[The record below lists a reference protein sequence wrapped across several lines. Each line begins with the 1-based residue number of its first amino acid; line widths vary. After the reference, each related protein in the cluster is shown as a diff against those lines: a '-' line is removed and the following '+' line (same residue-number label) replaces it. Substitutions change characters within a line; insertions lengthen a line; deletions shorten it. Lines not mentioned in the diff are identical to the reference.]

1 MVIKLTTQLGSM
13 QQSNSVGVEESEDS
27 MKSVFGVVS
36 NLFTNEV
43 KNVEN
48 DNGNE
53 GKGFNILFSCC
64 WVVKVSSL
72 GTKEFD
78 FQNVLSKPW
87 LLLVVNH
94 FSFDNLGQLLEND
107 TLKDFREYWQNA
119 DWPVLRDF
127 GFRFRADS
135 TRLPFSWVI
144 SQVISYGFD
153 ELRWYIVVA
162 SWTVGSKIFD
172 SFHHIVVGDFP

>member
-64 WVVKVSSL
+64 
-72 GTKEFD
+72 
-78 FQNVLSKPW
+78 
-87 LLLVVNH
+87 
-94 FSFDNLGQLLEND
+94 
-107 TLKDFREYWQNA
+107 
-119 DWPVLRDF
+119 
-127 GFRFRADS
+127 
-135 TRLPFSWVI
+135 
-144 SQVISYGFD
+144 
-153 ELRWYIVVA
+153 
-162 SWTVGSKIFD
+162 
-172 SFHHIVVGDFP
+172 